1 MLTDLQ
7 RSPLRPDGDQELC
20 RAREDDRCFLIFP
33 LLKIRNQHALAVG
46 YRRKEISALTRLPPG
61 YAGVIPA
68 EGLLISGRAAYLFN
82 SAQRYGYSIS
92 PEQGRTIELGYE
104 RFDKSLGSDFN
115 ITKYTADWHEY
126 INFPW
131 KHHVLLARAFG
142 GAATGEVI
150 PQGAFQL
157 GGDNPGD
164 TTIPVD
170 SDSIYLRGYPINAF
184 RGRKAALASLEYRF
198 PIRNVET
205 GWNSAPVFFR
215 RLHGAVFAEAGNAWN
230 DAFRSSEFKRDRPS
244 SAGRTSPTMYRSR
257 SVRPC
262 DRLDD
267 RGESLAYLSL
277 VAGLILLCHE
287 PAVGGSQAAG
297 V

>member
-1 MLTDLQ
+1 
-7 RSPLRPDGDQELC
+7 
-20 RAREDDRCFLIFP
+20 
-33 LLKIRNQHALAVG
+33 
-46 YRRKEISALTRLPPG
+46 
-61 YAGVIPA
+61 
-68 EGLLISGRAAYLFN
+68 LFN

-92 PEQGRTIELGYE
+92 PEHGRTFELGYE

-205 GWNSAPVFFR
+205 SWNSAPVFFR

-230 DAFRSSEFKRDRPS
+230 DAFRSSEFKRAIGAELRLDTYLAYYVPITFRFVL
-244 SAGRTSPTMYRSR
+244 ATG
-257 SVRPC
+257 
-262 DRLDD
+262 LDD

-277 VAGLILLCHE
+277 WLPDLF
-287 PAVGGSQAAG
+287 
-297 V
+297 